1 MSRLQKRK
9 PVFRLVLSYPD
20 FRVEIDGETVE
31 AIPADAP
38 GRDARLSALAR
49 RVATARARLVAV
61 LPEAEVWRARVAGRP
76 AASRLRAA
84 AAAALGTER
93 VVIVPGP
100 SDPEGRGVAAMK
112 RATLTEIQ
120 AFLTEAGLTVDAVTG
135 AGRFPGFSE
144 PPEFAAGLRS
154 LPLPLSVPS
163 APAAA
168 GLATAAAML
177 AVLVLQPHNEPAA
190 RPSPAVAVAEI
201 APAITEPEAELATRA
216 EVAPPA
222 LPPRARPA
230 DFVALAPRAPVLPAP
245 SREAA
250 AHPVPQVAF
259 AARNLP
265 PEVQAA
271 TAGLRAAQPA
281 ARVAVL
287 LENGSTPVP
296 RNRPPGMADAER
308 QAALPTATDA
318 LPTPA
323 PLAPRARP
331 LGAPAPGTAA
341 EPEAPSAAMA
351 AVQAPRPIDGPRP
364 RPAGT
369 VSDAALAAAIG
380 AAIANV
386 QPAEPVR
393 VAALTPE
400 SAALQALPSG
410 TLVIPPP
417 EPRRATAIV
426 QPTRIVP
433 PAPPPAQV
441 RAPVRAATVPREP
454 VRTVTAPKPT
464 RVVTAPTPTRV
475 AVAPAPTRVVAT
487 PAPTRTVRAA
497 PAPQPVRT
505 TARQEPARPGSVTL
519 IGVFG
524 KADQRHALVRLGN
537 GSTERVRAGDR
548 IAGVQV
554 AAIGAD
560 SVRLAGG
567 GRDTVLRLP
576 E

>member
-1 MSRLQKRK
+1 MRK

-31 AIPADAP
+31 TIPADAP
-38 GRDARLSALAR
+38 GRNARLAALASR
-49 RVATARARLVAV
+49 IAAERARLVAV

-100 SDPEGRGVAAMK
+100 TDPEGRGVAAMK
-112 RATLTEIQ
+112 RATLTQ
-120 AFLTEAGLTVDAVTG
+120 TLAFLSEAGLTVDAVTG
-135 AGRFPGFSE
+135 DGRFPGFSE
-144 PPEFAAGLRS
+144 PPEFATGLRS
-154 LPLPLSVPS
+154 LPLPLPLSVPS
-163 APAAA
+163 APVAA

-177 AVLVLQPHNEPAA
+177 AVLVLQPHSEPAA

-201 APAITEPEAELATRA
+201 APAMTETEPDRATVA
-216 EVAPPA
+216 EVLPPA

-230 DFVALAPRAPVLPAP
+230 DFVALAPQIVLPAP
-245 SREAA
+245 SRETEAR
-250 AHPVPQVAF
+250 PVPQVAF

-296 RNRPPGMADAER
+296 RNRPAAMSGSER

-323 PLAPRARP
+323 SLAPRPRP
-331 LGAPAPGTAA
+331 VGVSAPATAA
-341 EPEAPSAAMA
+341 EPEAPSDPVATAQVPNA
-351 AVQAPRPIDGPRP
+351 GDGPRP
-364 RPAGT
+364 RPAGM
-369 VSDAALAAAIG
+369 VSDDALAAAIG
-380 AAIANV
+380 AAIADI

-393 VAALTPE
+393 VAALAPE
-400 SAALQALPSG
+400 TAALQALPSG

-441 RAPVRAATVPREP
+441 RAPVQAAAVPR
-454 VRTVTAPKPT
+454 APARAVVAPAPT
-464 RVVTAPTPTRV
+464 RVVTAPAPTRV

-487 PAPTRTVRAA
+487 PAPTRSVRAA